1 MTIKPL
7 KIDVKGLKEDI
18 LTAVG
23 NKIVEHAAETAPVD
37 TGYYRSQIVYDGDN
51 AVIAQAKYSAAIEY
65 GFENY
70 EEEVKEHQRVIK
82 KAFGKVL
89 NPPVIATVKQHSRT
103 MNRTPNP
110 VMRNAAKQVYKEIPT
125 LIGKVLKGRG
135 ID

>member
-65 GFENY
+65 GFDDY
-70 EEEVKEHQRVIK
+70 EEQVKEHQRVMT
-82 KAFGKVL
+82 KAFGKPL
-89 NPPVIATVKQHSRT
+89 NPPVIATVKAHTRK
-103 MNRTPNP
+103 MNRKPNP
-110 VMRNAAKQVYKEIPT
+110 IMRTAAKETYKDIPT
-125 LIGKVLKGRG
+125 LVNDVLNKHG
-135 ID
+135 I